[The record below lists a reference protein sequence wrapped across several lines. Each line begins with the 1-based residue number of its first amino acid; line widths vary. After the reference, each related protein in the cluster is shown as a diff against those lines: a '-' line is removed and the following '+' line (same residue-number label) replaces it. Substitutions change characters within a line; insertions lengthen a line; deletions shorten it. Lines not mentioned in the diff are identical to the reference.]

1 MRKKHSETG
10 CVNSALMTSQYDR
23 NYSELFAPEHYLGLE
38 MIRRHCSLPVEDPRL
53 FCGLWL
59 QNTTF
64 DSNNETNLKIL
75 NLKLLFVK
83 EFSLNFGIV
92 IWNFTKYSIKLKFFV
107 RKCFKKEK

>member
-10 CVNSALMTSQYDR
+10 CVNSALMTSQYDS

-83 EFSLNFGIV
+83 EFSLNFG
-92 IWNFTKYSIKLKFFV
+92 NPARFNQCECLGERPHLKPTLIK
-107 RKCFKKEK
+107 